1 MITDKG
7 KKKNTHTHTHT
18 AKPNGAK
25 IKTAA
30 LTTNVGEN

>member
-7 KKKNTHTHTHT
+7 KKKKTHT
-18 AKPNGAK
+18 AKPDGAK

>member
-1 MITDKG
+1 MITDKE

-18 AKPNGAK
+18 EKPDGAK

-30 LTTNVGEN
+30 LTINAGEN

>member
-1 MITDKG
+1 MITDK
-7 KKKNTHTHTHT
+7 KKKNME
-18 AKPNGAK
+18 KPDGAK

>member
-7 KKKNTHTHTHT
+7 KNTHTHTE
-18 AKPNGAK
+18 KPDGAK

-30 LTTNVGEN
+30 LTINAGEN

>member
-1 MITDKG
+1 MTTDKG
-7 KKKNTHTHTHT
+7 KKNKQTE
-18 AKPNGAK
+18 KPDGAK

>member
-7 KKKNTHTHTHT
+7 KKKKKKTE
-18 AKPNGAK
+18 KPDGAK